1 MLRRFTDHPAT
12 VNETYLQHMGQA
24 FGFAFRMQL
33 GALACFVHGVFPWL
47 CLTRGSDTIRDPK
60 LVAEAV
66 KGCDAVIH
74 LAAIHNP
81 NLATAPLVYQT
92 NVIGTWNVHQAAHRL
107 GIKRVVSA
115 SSNAIAVDAAMAIP
129 TVTH

>member
-47 CLTRGSDTIRDPK
+47 CLTRGSDTIRALHHRMVTHRVVRPPRG
-60 LVAEAV
+60 EAAAS
-66 KGCDAVIH
+66 DAV
-74 LAAIHNP
+74 AA
-81 NLATAPLVYQT
+81 
-92 NVIGTWNVHQAAHRL
+92 
-107 GIKRVVSA
+107 S
-115 SSNAIAVDAAMAIP
+115 D
-129 TVTH
+129 